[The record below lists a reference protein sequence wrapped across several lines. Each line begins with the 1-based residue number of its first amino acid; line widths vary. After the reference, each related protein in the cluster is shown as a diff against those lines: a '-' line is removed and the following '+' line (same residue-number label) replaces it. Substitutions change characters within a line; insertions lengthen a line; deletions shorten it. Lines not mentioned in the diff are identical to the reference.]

1 MGSKVHLELYWLY
14 LWLTEE
20 IGKRSK
26 QKTLSRSIGR
36 AMGLQHRADT
46 GLCPGLEAE
55 EIGTNF

>member
-1 MGSKVHLELYWLY
+1 MHLELYWLY
-14 LWLTEE
+14 LWLMEE

-36 AMGLQHRADT
+36 AMRLQHGADT